1 MLSII
6 SIGTTRRMA
15 KTKMMVIVVVV
26 VMFYFCDI
34 LLLAGRYG
42 AGGDGDCDEAFA
54 MMMVEA
60 FSSSSTSST
69 ATAVSSSRR
78 LVGDGRLQSRL
89 RPSSASSF
97 SSCSSSALYQQKKK
111 SFYGRGA
118 EIWPEAPRDEVIVLA
133 DSFPN
138 GEIPFVA
145 VTSIGEADIM
155 DTIHQQE
162 EERRRSSSRSGASS
176 IISSPD
182 KNAADSDLSTES
194 SAAISSSSD
203 QQQLVRRRR
212 RVGRKRDA
220 LKRILRRAAAKEE
233 LDAESSS
240 SGDVEILEPSMFWPS
255 SIPWV
260 FRLIGQGWTSLRRL
274 ERTPAL
280 VVSAIL
286 LGTGNVRPLDV
297 AAAATI
303 TSYIVIL
310 TMASQS
316 YRDDSY
322 VPYVPAC
329 PPQGHVPTMVTNPLG
344 RNFAGGAGSSE
355 TGHFYDKWLRSGA
368 IVGCVIPTLWTMGVI
383 LADSIPA
390 SMMTSFTSSSSWV
403 PGVIQRTITTLA
415 EAAAASPSSLS
426 SPVRACARHLF
437 LLCCQI
443 MTEASTKRRVTTVPL
458 PIRVLVPCIYNTIRL
473 QYLWWW
479 VQSSFLSLSASSSLL
494 STASLVLA
502 VLNMVYWSLNLF
514 GFVIPIATMRY
525 MRSHFFCVE
534 AEEVTLRQ
542 GLEETIG
549 LVPNY
554 NNGDSLTPY

>member
-1 MLSII
+1 
-6 SIGTTRRMA
+6 MA
-15 KTKMMVIVVVV
+15 KTKTKKKKMMMIVEVVVV
-26 VMFYFCDI
+26 LCFCDM
-34 LLLAGRYG
+34 LLAGSYR
-42 AGGDGDCDEAFA
+42 AGGDVDCDETFV

-69 ATAVSSSRR
+69 ATANAASSSRR
-78 LVGDGRLQSRL
+78 LVGNGRLQSRH
-89 RPSSASSF
+89 RPSSPSSF
-97 SSCSSSALYQQKKK
+97 SSSALYQQKKK

-162 EERRRSSSRSGASS
+162 EERRRSSSRSSASS
-176 IISSPD
+176 SISSPD
-182 KNAADSDLSTES
+182 DDSEDSDVSTES
-194 SAAISSSSD
+194 SPTMSSSSD
-203 QQQLVRRRR
+203 QQQLVGRRRR
-212 RVGRKRDA
+212 RRRWVGRKRDA

-233 LDAESSS
+233 LDAESPS
-240 SGDVEILEPSMFWPS
+240 SGDGEILEPSIFLPS
-255 SIPWV
+255 SIPLV
-260 FRLIGQGWTSLRRL
+260 FRLVGQGWTSLRRL

-286 LGTGNVRPLDV
+286 LGTGKVRPLDV

-303 TSYIVIL
+303 TAYIVIL

-316 YRDDSY
+316 YRDNSY

-329 PPQGHVPTMVTNPLG
+329 PPQGHVPAMVTNPLG
-344 RNFAGGAGSSE
+344 RNFAGGADGSE
-355 TGHFYDKWLRSGA
+355 TGYFYDKWLRFGA

-390 SMMTSFTSSSSWV
+390 SMMTSITSSSSLV
-403 PGVIQRTITTLA
+403 PGVIQRTITSLA
-415 EAAAASPSSLS
+415 EAAVASPASLS
-426 SPVRACARHLF
+426 SPVRACGRHLF

-458 PIRVLVPCIYNTIRL
+458 PIRVLVPCIYNTVRL
-473 QYLWWW
+473 SYLWWW
-479 VQSSFLSLSASSSLL
+479 VQSSFLSSSSSLL
-494 STASLVLA
+494 STAPLVLA

-514 GFVIPIATMRY
+514 GFVIPIAAMRY

-549 LVPNY
+549 IVANY
-554 NNGDSLTPY
+554 NSGDSLSPY